1 VPFDAARLAAP
12 SSRSFVVSFTT
23 REFTGRRYPRWL
35 WPAVGVTVVLVVVLL
50 IVVLTTGGGGGGES
64 AAVTPPG
71 GSTAEPNPST
81 GTGGN
86 SSIPAVPNP
95 ATTGTRQPSDP
106 QYLTAA
112 PAEVNFQVVHGL
124 QLPFSPV
131 DGPLRVD
138 GPVAAGYSH
147 TPQGAA
153 LAAVQLV
160 ARLLY
165 APGYKQVLEQQTVFA
180 SPLQSQF
187 LASRDSQQQ
196 SSDRDVETAVAR
208 TVGFKV
214 DSFRPDQ
221 ATIEIAFPNVNGA
234 PGTYVTGPDTLIWS
248 GGDWKIA
255 DNSNSPST
263 TVNSLPG
270 YTTW

>member
-1 VPFDAARLAAP
+1 
-12 SSRSFVVSFTT
+12 VSFTT
-23 REFTGRRYPRWL
+23 TEFADRRPRRWL
-35 WPAVGVTVVLVVVLL
+35 WPAVAVAVALAVVLL

-86 SSIPAVPNP
+86 SSVPAVPNP

-112 PAEVNFQVVHGL
+112 PAQVTFQVVHGL

-153 LAAVQLV
+153 LAGTQLSQ
-160 ARLLY
+160 RLVF
-165 APGYKQVLEQQTVFA
+165 APGYKEVVDQQSVFA
-180 SPLQSQF
+180 DLLRSQF
-187 LASRDSQQQ
+187 LAGRASQPQ
-196 SSDRDVETAVAR
+196 SSDGDLAAAVAR
-208 TVGFKV
+208 SVAFKV
-214 DSFRPDQ
+214 DSYSPER
-221 ATIEIAFPNVNGA
+221 ATVQVAFPNVNGA
-234 PGTYVTGPDTLIWS
+234 PRTYTTGPYTVVWS
-248 GGDWKIA
+248 GGDWKYA
-255 DNSNSPST
+255 DNSKSAAT
-263 TVNSLPG
+263 TVNSLAG
-270 YTTW
+270 YTPW

>member
-1 VPFDAARLAAP
+1 M
-12 SSRSFVVSFTT
+12 SFTT
-23 REFTGRRYPRWL
+23 REFADRRYPRWL
-35 WPAVGVTVVLVVVLL
+35 WPAVGVAVVLVAVVL
-50 IVVLTTGGGGGGES
+50 IVVFTTGSGGGETS
-64 AAVTPPG
+64 AVTPPRAPTGEAAPG
-71 GSTAEPNPST
+71 GSGTT
-81 GTGGN
+81 GT
-86 SSIPAVPNP
+86 AAAPNP
-95 ATTGTRQPSDP
+95 ATTGVRRPSDP
-106 QYLTAA
+106 QYLTGT
-112 PAEVNFQVVHGL
+112 PAGVNFQVVHGL

-131 DGPLRVD
+131 DGPLRID

-153 LAAVQLV
+153 LAAAQITF
-160 ARLLY
+160 RLLY

-187 LASRDSQQQ
+187 LAARDSQQQ

>member
-1 VPFDAARLAAP
+1 M
-12 SSRSFVVSFTT
+12 SFTT
-23 REFTGRRYPRWL
+23 TEFADRRPRRWL
-35 WPAVGVTVVLVVVLL
+35 WPAVAVAVMLAVVLL

-81 GTGGN
+81 GTGTGGN
-86 SSIPAVPNP
+86 SSIPAVPNQ

-106 QYLTAA
+106 QYATAA

-153 LAAVQLV
+153 LAATQLGL
-160 ARLLY
+160 RLLY
-165 APGYKQVLEQQTVFA
+165 APGYEQVLDQQSVTDPAVRA
-180 SPLQSQF
+180 QF
-187 LASRDSQQQ
+187 LTARNSQQQ
-196 SSDRDVETAVAR
+196 GSDRDLETAVAR
-208 TVGFKV
+208 SVGFKV
-214 DSFRPDQ
+214 GSYTPEKAVVDL
-221 ATIEIAFPNVNGA
+221 AFPNVNGA
-234 PGTYVTGPDTLIWS
+234 PGTYVTGPYTVVWS
-248 GGDWKIA
+248 GGDWKFA

-263 TVNSLPG
+263 TVNGLPG

>member
-1 VPFDAARLAAP
+1 
-12 SSRSFVVSFTT
+12 VSFTT
-23 REFTGRRYPRWL
+23 TEFADRRPRR
-35 WPAVGVTVVLVVVLL
+35 WPAVAVAVMLAVVLL
-50 IVVLTTGGGGGGES
+50 IVVLTTGGGGSGES

-106 QYLTAA
+106 QYATAA
-112 PAEVNFQVVHGL
+112 PAQVTFQVVHGL

-153 LAAVQLV
+153 LAAAQLSL
-160 ARLLY
+160 RLVF
-165 APGYKQVLEQQTVFA
+165 APGYKEVVDQQSVFTD
-180 SPLQSQF
+180 SLRSQF
-187 LASRDSQQQ
+187 LAARGSQPQ
-196 SSDRDVETAVAR
+196 SSDRDLAEAIVRSVA
-208 TVGFKV
+208 FKV
-214 DSFRPDQ
+214 DSFTPER
-221 ATIEIAFPNVNGA
+221 ATIQIAGPNVNGA
-234 PGTYVTGPDTLIWS
+234 PGTYTTGPYTVVWS
-248 GGDWKIA
+248 GGDWKYA
-255 DNSNSPST
+255 DNSKSTAT
-263 TVNSLPG
+263 TVSSLAG
-270 YTTW
+270 YTPW

>member
-1 VPFDAARLAAP
+1 
-12 SSRSFVVSFTT
+12 VSFTT
-23 REFTGRRYPRWL
+23 TEFADRRPRRWL
-35 WPAVGVTVVLVVVLL
+35 WPAVAVAVMLAVVLL
-50 IVVLTTGGGGGGES
+50 IVVLTTGGGGGGGES
-64 AAVTPPG
+64 AAVTPPR

-86 SSIPAVPNP
+86 SGIPAVPNP

-153 LAAVQLV
+153 LAGTQLSQ
-160 ARLLY
+160 RLVF
-165 APGYKQVLEQQTVFA
+165 APGYKEVVDQQSVFA
-180 SPLQSQF
+180 DLLRVTVSCWEGIS
-187 LASRDSQQQ
+187 AA
-196 SSDRDVETAVAR
+196 VE
-208 TVGFKV
+208 
-214 DSFRPDQ
+214 
-221 ATIEIAFPNVNGA
+221 
-234 PGTYVTGPDTLIWS
+234 
-248 GGDWKIA
+248 
-255 DNSNSPST
+255 
-263 TVNSLPG
+263 
-270 YTTW
+270 

>member
-1 VPFDAARLAAP
+1 M
-12 SSRSFVVSFTT
+12 SFTT

-50 IVVLTTGGGGGGES
+50 IVVLTTGGGGDGES

-138 GPVAAGYSH
+138 GPVAVGYSH

-165 APGYKQVLEQQTVFA
+165 APGYEQVIKQQSVIAAPV
-180 SPLQSQF
+180 QSQF
-187 LASRDSQQQ
+187 VAYRNSRPQASDADLAATVAR
-196 SSDRDVETAVAR
+196 AVA
-208 TVGFKV
+208 FKV

-221 ATIEIAFPNVNGA
+221 ATIDVAFPNVNGA
-234 PGTYVTGPDTLIWS
+234 PGTYVTGPYTVDWS
-248 GGDWKIA
+248 GGDWKVT
-255 DNSNSPST
+255 DSSTSPSM
-263 TVNSLPG
+263 TVTSLPG

>member
-1 VPFDAARLAAP
+1 M
-12 SSRSFVVSFTT
+12 SFTT
-23 REFTGRRYPRWL
+23 REFAQRRYPRWL
-35 WPAVGVTVVLVVVLL
+35 WPAVGVAALVVVAVL
-50 IVVLTTGGGGGGES
+50 IVVFTAGSGGGKSG
-64 AAVTPPG
+64 ALTPPG
-71 GSTAEPNPST
+71 APTAQPNPGGSATTST
-81 GTGGN
+81 
-86 SSIPAVPNP
+86 SAVSNP
-95 ATTGTRQPSDP
+95 ATTGTRAPSDP

-112 PAEVNFQVVHGL
+112 PAGVTFQVVHGL

-165 APGYKQVLEQQTVFA
+165 APGYEQVIKRQSVIA
-180 SPLQSQF
+180 APVQSQF
-187 LASRDSQQQ
+187 VAYRNSRPQASDADLAATVAR
-196 SSDRDVETAVAR
+196 AVA
-208 TVGFKV
+208 FKV

-221 ATIEIAFPNVNGA
+221 ATIDVAFPNVNGA
-234 PGTYVTGPDTLIWS
+234 AGTYVTGPYTVDWS
-248 GGDWKIA
+248 GGDWKVT
-255 DNSNSPST
+255 DSSTSPSM
-263 TVNSLPG
+263 TVTSLPG

>member
-1 VPFDAARLAAP
+1 
-12 SSRSFVVSFTT
+12 VSFTT

-50 IVVLTTGGGGGGES
+50 IVVLTTGGGGDGES

-165 APGYKQVLEQQTVFA
+165 APGYEQVIKQQSVIAAPV
-180 SPLQSQF
+180 QSQF
-187 LASRDSQQQ
+187 VAYRNSRPQASDADLAATVAR
-196 SSDRDVETAVAR
+196 AVA
-208 TVGFKV
+208 FKV

-221 ATIEIAFPNVNGA
+221 ATIDVAFPNVNGA
-234 PGTYVTGPDTLIWS
+234 PGTYVTGPYTVDWS
-248 GGDWKIA
+248 GGDWKVT
-255 DNSNSPST
+255 DSSTSPSM
-263 TVNSLPG
+263 TVTSLPG

>member
-1 VPFDAARLAAP
+1 
-12 SSRSFVVSFTT
+12 VSFTT
-23 REFTGRRYPRWL
+23 TEFADRRPRRWL
-35 WPAVGVTVVLVVVLL
+35 WPAVAVAVVLAVVLL

-64 AAVTPPG
+64 AALTPPG

-112 PAEVNFQVVHGL
+112 PAGVNFQVVHGL

-138 GPVAAGYSH
+138 GPIAAGYSH

-153 LAAVQLV
+153 LAAVQIGF
-160 ARLLY
+160 RLLY
-165 APGYKQVLEQQTVFA
+165 APGYDRVATQQAAIDPGLRDKFVAARNAQPQASDTDLE
-180 SPLQSQF
+180 S
-187 LASRDSQQQ
+187 
-196 SSDRDVETAVAR
+196 AVAR
-208 TVGFKV
+208 TLGFKV
-214 DSFRPDQ
+214 DSFTPER
-221 ATIEIAFPNVNGA
+221 ATVEIAGPNVNGA
-234 PGTYVTGPDTLIWS
+234 PGTYLIGPYTVVWS
-248 GGDWKIA
+248 GGDWKYA
-255 DNSNSPST
+255 DNTNSPST

>member
-1 VPFDAARLAAP
+1 M
-12 SSRSFVVSFTT
+12 SFTT
-23 REFTGRRYPRWL
+23 TEFADRQPRRWL
-35 WPAVGVTVVLVVVLL
+35 WPAVAVAVMLALVLL

-71 GSTAEPNPST
+71 GSTTEPNPSTGT

-106 QYLTAA
+106 QYATAA
-112 PAEVNFQVVHGL
+112 PAGVNFQVVHGL

-153 LAAVQLV
+153 LAAVQIPL
-160 ARLLY
+160 RSLW
-165 APGYKQVLEQQTVFA
+165 APGYDRVITEQA
-180 SPLQSQF
+180 AIAPSLREQF
-187 LASRDSQQQ
+187 LTYRNSRPQASDTEL
-196 SSDRDVETAVAR
+196 ETAVAR

-214 DSFRPDQ
+214 ESYTPDR
-221 ATIEIAFPNVNGA
+221 ASISIAFPNVNGA
-234 PGTYVTGPDTLIWS
+234 PGTYSTARYVVVWS
-248 GGDWKIA
+248 DGDWKFA
-255 DNSNSPST
+255 DNSSSDAVV
-263 TVNSLPG
+263 VNALTG